1 MADLLKDSD
10 DFEQYK
16 DSLWTLVS
24 NEVNRY
30 YPMYMRL
37 EDNDRAS
44 FHDLLNKMD
53 FPLFG
58 RYNLKLVSKKRLKLF
73 FFVLKAK
80 YT

>member
-1 MADLLKDSD
+1 
-10 DFEQYK
+10 
-16 DSLWTLVS
+16 
-24 NEVNRY
+24 
-30 YPMYMRL
+30 MRL

-44 FHDLLNKMD
+44 FHDVLNKMD

-73 FFVLKAK
+73 FFVLKAN